1 MANDND
7 KTGDTGYNPREW
19 EAVGSKPALR
29 PSPEFM
35 ADPDVQ
41 RQLDFDDFINTPEGE
56 KWLLKQLA
64 KMNAQADTI
73 DKYEHRADRQAVR
86 QDVRRDAREM
96 AKLEAERA
104 RHRAQ
109 VEEHRALDEY
119 MRNPGPIEG
128 RLRDYVEG
136 GLGGVVPPREYRPS
150 KFPFDPRFDSGPHGE
165 PTLQSPPAN
174 NRNDLRSKTKDVSR
188 KVLAD
193 EEEKLAPKHDKP
205 LAADTE

>member
-7 KTGDTGYNPREW
+7 KTGDTGYDPREW

-86 QDVRRDAREM
+86 QGARE
-96 AKLEAERA
+96 L
-104 RHRAQ
+104 
-109 VEEHRALDEY
+109 
-119 MRNPGPIEG
+119 
-128 RLRDYVEG
+128 
-136 GLGGVVPPREYRPS
+136 
-150 KFPFDPRFDSGPHGE
+150 
-165 PTLQSPPAN
+165 
-174 NRNDLRSKTKDVSR
+174 NRNTRNARRNLRSETEDVSR

-193 EEEKLAPKHDKP
+193 EEAKLAPKYDKP

>member
-119 MRNPGPIEG
+119 MRNPGPIED
-128 RLRDYVEG
+128 RLKAARDMT
-136 GLGGVVPPREYRPS
+136 GVVGRTLMEPS
-150 KFPFDPRFDSGPHGE
+150 FM
-165 PTLQSPPAN
+165 PAELAHKN
-174 NRNDLRSKTKDVSR
+174 FMAAKNRSDLRSKTEDVSR

-205 LAADTE
+205 LATDTE